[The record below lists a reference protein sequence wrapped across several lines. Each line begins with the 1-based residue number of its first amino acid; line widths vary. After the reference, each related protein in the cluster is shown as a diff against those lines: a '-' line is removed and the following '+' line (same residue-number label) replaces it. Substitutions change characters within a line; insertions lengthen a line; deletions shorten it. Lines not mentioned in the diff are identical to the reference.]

1 MTAASLSDRGGRWV
15 AAHRAELR
23 QCLRMTLAAILTMAL
38 GELLGLPRSY
48 WAVLTAVIVTQAN
61 VGGSIKA
68 TLDRLIGTLAGAIYG
83 GAVALLIP
91 ADNPVMAVVAVAVA
105 LGPLTLASALSPSFR
120 IAPVTAI
127 ILLLTPLSVQ
137 SGVLASAVERIG
149 EIGFGSV
156 VGLVC
161 SLTVLPARASSLV
174 TKQAASIARLFSDLL
189 RSILT
194 EPGRDA
200 GAAVQALQDQARAAL
215 ARLEVAVGE
224 ARHERTVYLARNSD
238 PEPLLRTL
246 MRLRHDLVM
255 LRRATAQPL
264 PTGEIGGRLQ
274 PRLDA
279 ITAVAAQ
286 FLQGVAAALD
296 DRTTPPATTATHAEL
311 MAYAD
316 EIGRLRDEG
325 LTRPLPGDALE
336 RLFALGFALD
346 QLGRDL
352 DDLAARAQD
361 IAGG

>member
-1 MTAASLSDRGGRWV
+1 MTAASFSDRGGRWL

-91 ADNPVMAVVAVAVA
+91 AANPVVAVVAVAVA
-105 LGPLTLASALSPSFR
+105 LGPLTLASALNPSFR
-120 IAPVTAI
+120 VAPVTAI
-127 ILLLTPLSVQ
+127 ILLLTPVSVQ
-137 SGVLASAVERIG
+137 SGVLASAVERIV

-156 VGLVC
+156 VGLAC
-161 SLTVLPARASSLV
+161 SLAVLPARASRLV
-174 TKQAASIARLFSDLL
+174 TKQAASIVRLFAELL
-189 RSILT
+189 RAILT
-194 EPGRDA
+194 EPGRDT
-200 GAAVQALQDQARAAL
+200 GAAVQASQDQPRAAL
-215 ARLEVAVGE
+215 AKLEVAVGE
-224 ARHERTVYLARNSD
+224 ARHERTVYLAKAID

-264 PTGEIGGRLQ
+264 PSGEIAGTLQ

-279 ITAVAAQ
+279 VATPAAQ
-286 FLQGVAAALD
+286 FLLDAARALD
-296 DRTTPPATTATHAEL
+296 DHTAPPATAATHAGL
-311 MAYAD
+311 AAYAE
-316 EIGRLRDEG
+316 EISRLRDQG
-325 LTRPLPGDALE
+325 LTRALPGDALE

-352 DDLAARAQD
+352 DDLAARTQE
-361 IAGG
+361 IADG

>member
-1 MTAASLSDRGGRWV
+1 MTIASLSDRGGRWV

-91 ADNPVMAVVAVAVA
+91 AENPVMAVVAVAVA
-105 LGPLTLASALSPSFR
+105 LGPLTLASALNPSFR
-120 IAPVTAI
+120 VAPVTAI
-127 ILLLTPLSVQ
+127 ILLLTPMSAQ
-137 SGVLASAVERIG
+137 SGVLASAGERIV

-161 SLTVLPARASSLV
+161 SLTVLPARASSLAA
-174 TKQAASIARLFSDLL
+174 KQAAAIARLFVEQLCA
-189 RSILT
+189 ILT
-194 EPGRDA
+194 EPGRHTT
-200 GAAVQALQDQARAAL
+200 AVQTLQDQARAAV
-215 ARLEVAVGE
+215 AKLEVAVGE
-224 ARHERTVYLARNSD
+224 ARHERTVYLSARASD

-264 PTGEIGGRLQ
+264 PAGEIVGRLQ

-279 ITAVAAQ
+279 ITTAAAA
-286 FLQGVAAALD
+286 FLQGAARALD
-296 DRTTPPATTATHAEL
+296 DRASPPAATATHTAL
-311 MAYAD
+311 TAYAE

-325 LTRPLPGDALE
+325 LTRPLSGDALE

-352 DDLAARAQD
+352 DDLAARAREVAD
-361 IAGG
+361 G